1 MMETEKITLDVQGMK
16 CAGCVGAVE
25 RQLSQYPGVV
35 STSVNLVT
43 KVAVCEA
50 EIDRIDP
57 EALASQLT
65 KAGFPTQARDQ
76 QATSL
81 PSSKSPKTHQQLW
94 QLVTALLLLVLSSL
108 GHFLTHSQMDNIWWH
123 WGLAT
128 FSILL
133 PGRSILQSGIM
144 ALFRGAPT
152 MNTLVALGT
161 LSAYTASCL
170 ALFFPQLGW
179 ECYFDEPVMLL
190 GFILLGRIL
199 EDQARTK
206 AASTYTALLQQQPQV
221 ARLIPPPAN
230 QGADG
235 NLAQNLDQDLENP
248 VNPVIK
254 NSAAIEIPVYQVRV
268 GEWLQVL
275 PGEKIPVDGE
285 VGIGQSLVDESMITG
300 EPLPVAKQSGSLVMA
315 GTLNQSGV
323 LGIKATRTGKDTT
336 LGQILAMVEAAQTR
350 KAPIQKLADTVAG
363 YFTYGVMSIA
373 LLTFCFWYFLGTKIW
388 DPTFLA
394 THSLFW
400 EAHHHGSAMMPPIAP
415 PIALSGKLAIAV
427 LVVACPCALGLA
439 TPTALLVGTSMGAE
453 RGLLIRGGDIL
464 EKINSIDTVIFDK
477 TGTLTSGNPEVS
489 DFLVLSE
496 EFWSRSSIA
505 PQTSLNPLFNSPEL
519 APHSTATLELAT
531 KKLGAKELEIEE
543 TKDYLWQLAASLEAT
558 TCHPLGRA
566 IKESY
571 QSRSLPESLTRSFS
585 KSQPESFALLPLLEV
600 IYSHT
605 RAGLGVSGIVDGH
618 SVYLGNQAWLNQGG
632 IEVSAGAID
641 QAQSIANQ
649 GKSVVY
655 LAVEGK
661 LQAIIAVQDSLR
673 ADAVATIQELTK
685 LGLKTM
691 ILTGDQPAT
700 AIAIAQ
706 QLGMDNFPDQIQA
719 GLLPQD
725 KAEIIAKLQAQGQK
739 VAMVGDGINDAAA
752 LAQADVGIALQGG
765 TDVAVETAGLVLI
778 HNHLRDV
785 PRAIVL
791 SRATFQKIQQN
802 LFWAFAYNTLAIPL
816 AAGCLFPWGISLN
829 PSVAGALMAFSSL
842 SVVTNSLLL
851 RQNRRL

>member
-1 MMETEKITLDVQGMK
+1 MVETEKITLDVQGMK

-25 RQLSQYPGVV
+25 RQLSQCPGII

-57 EALASQLT
+57 QALAAQLT

-76 QATSL
+76 QTPSF
-81 PSSKSPKTHQQLW
+81 PSSESPSQKTQQQLR
-94 QLVTALLLLVLSSL
+94 QLATALLLLVLSSL

-221 ARLIPPPAN
+221 ARLIPPPVN
-230 QGADG
+230 QGIDR
-235 NLAQNLDQDLENP
+235 NLDQNPENSL
-248 VNPVIK
+248 IK
-254 NSAAIEIPVYQVRV
+254 NSAAIDIPVYQVRV

-323 LGIKATRTGKDTT
+323 LGIQATRTGKDTT
-336 LGQILAMVEAAQTR
+336 LGQILTMVEAAQTR

-400 EAHHHGSAMMPPIAP
+400 EAHQHSTAMSDVMMPTIAP

-464 EKINSIDTVIFDK
+464 EQINSVDTVIFDK

-489 DFLVLSE
+489 DFLLLPEVYL
-496 EFWSRSSIA
+496 SRSSII
-505 PQTSLNPLFNSPEL
+505 PQTSSKSILNPTLDSPEL
-519 APHSTATLELAT
+519 APCSTTTLEFGIEE
-531 KKLGAKELEIEE
+531 LGIEE
-543 TKDYLWQLAASLEAT
+543 TRNYLWQLAASLEAT

-566 IKESY
+566 IS
-571 QSRSLPESLTRSFS
+571 QSQQRQSLTASLA
-585 KSQPESFALLPLLEV
+585 PLPLLEV
-600 IYSHT
+600 IDSHT
-605 RAGLGVSGIVDGH
+605 AAGLGVSGVVDSK
-618 SVYLGNQAWLNQGG
+618 SVCLGNQAWLAQGG
-632 IEVSAGAID
+632 VEISSGAID
-641 QAQSIANQ
+641 HAQSLANQ
-649 GKSVVY
+649 GKTVVY

-661 LQAIIAVQDSLR
+661 LQAIIAVQDRLR
-673 ADAVATIQELTK
+673 ADAVATMQELAA
-685 LGLKTM
+685 LGLKIM

-700 AIAIAQ
+700 AKAIGQ
-706 QLGMDNFPDQIQA
+706 QLGLDNLPDQIQA

>member
-16 CAGCVGAVE
+16 CGGCVGAVE
-25 RQLSQYPGVV
+25 RQLQQYPGVR
-35 STSVNLVT
+35 SATVNLVT

-50 EIDRIDP
+50 EVGCLDP
-57 EALASQLT
+57 QALATQLT

-76 QATSL
+76 QNPSL
-81 PSSKSPKTHQQLW
+81 PSNESSSQKTQQQLR

-108 GHFLTHSQMDNIWWH
+108 GHFLTHSRVDNIWWH

-144 ALFRGAPT
+144 ALFRGVPT

-206 AASTYTALLQQQPQV
+206 ATSTYTALLQQQPQV
-221 ARLIPPPAN
+221 ARLIPPPTN
-230 QGADG
+230 QGIDR
-235 NLAQNLDQDLENP
+235 NLAQNLDQDPENH
-248 VNPVIK
+248 VIK
-254 NSAAIEIPVYQVRV
+254 NSAAIDIPVYQVRV

-323 LGIKATRTGKDTT
+323 LAIKATRTGKDTT
-336 LGQILAMVEAAQTR
+336 LGQILIMVEAAQTR

-373 LLTFCFWYFLGTKIW
+373 LLTFCFWYFCGTKIW
-388 DPTFLA
+388 DANFLA

-400 EAHHHGSAMMPPIAP
+400 NAHQHSAGMAGSHTMSDAMIS

-464 EKINSIDTVIFDK
+464 EKINSVDTVIFDK

-496 EFWSRSSIA
+496 GFWSRSSVA
-505 PQTSLNPLFNSPEL
+505 LPSALN
-519 APHSTATLELAT
+519 STEKSTEAVTFSIATLEV
-531 KKLGAKELEIEE
+531 ELEE
-543 TKDYLWQLAASLEAT
+543 TRAYLWQLAASLEAT

-566 IKESY
+566 IS
-571 QSRSLPESLTRSFS
+571 QSRQPRSLTESFPESLAA
-585 KSQPESFALLPLLEV
+585 PLPLLEV
-600 IYSHT
+600 MDSQT
-605 RAGLGVSGIVDGH
+605 VAGLGVSGIVDGK
-618 SVYLGNQAWLNQGG
+618 SVYLGNQAWLNKEG
-632 IEVSAGAID
+632 IEVSSGAIE
-641 QAQSIANQ
+641 QAQSLANQ
-649 GKSVVY
+649 GKTVVY
-655 LAVEGK
+655 LAVAGK

-673 ADAVATIQELTK
+673 TDAVTTMQELAK

-700 AIAIAQ
+700 AMAIGQ
-706 QLGMDNFPDQIQA
+706 HLGMDNLPAKIHA